1 MPDRS
6 EFDAQFM
13 PPVELQEA
21 WNRIPAI
28 VKLGHPVLRKQA
40 TAVTRVTAETRRL
53 IEHMTVT
60 MRQARGLGLAAPQ
73 VGVSTRILI
82 YDAGE
87 GLKVLINPKIMG
99 MKGKQLDPPEGCLS
113 IPGLTGV
120 VERAQELRVKGF
132 DARLRPVSI
141 RATGLEA
148 RVLQHEIDHLDGI
161 LFIDRADPET
171 LEWSIGGDDE
181 EEEDELNGEDKRSD
195 KATTARK
202 KSDKEEAVPEEPKE
216 SDKETAER

>member
-1 MPDRS
+1 MSDRS
-6 EFDAQFM
+6 KFDAQFM
-13 PPVELQEA
+13 PPVELQES
-21 WNRIPAI
+21 WNRVPAI
-28 VKLGHPVLRKQA
+28 VKLGHPVLRQQA
-40 TAVTRVTAETRRL
+40 PAVTRVTTETRRL

-82 YDAGE
+82 YDAGD
-87 GLKVLINPKIMG
+87 GLRVLINPKIIG

-113 IPGLTGV
+113 IPGLTGQ
-120 VERAQELRVKGF
+120 VERGQELRVKGF

-161 LFIDRADPET
+161 LFIDRAAPDT
-171 LEWSIGGDDE
+171 LEWQTGDDDE
-181 EEEDELNGEDKRSD
+181 ENSEEDAEEDEEKEVGK
-195 KATTARK
+195 KAS
-202 KSDKEEAVPEEPKE
+202 KSRRN
-216 SDKETAER
+216 SGKETAER